1 MMGQVNIFVE
11 LKRVRPPW
19 RANKNSR
26 EESVMPAT
34 AGIQTLRSKTKSQNL
49 DSGVRRNDGRKNRVP
64 VLTIRDN
71 PSAALFFI
79 LTLGLILA
87 RAEFGSAQSLEKVR
101 IGMPSLSLSFIAP
114 QVAYARGFFREEGID
129 AEIIRIATNI
139 GIVAVTTKEIGYTTA
154 VGAGLRSAVKGLP
167 LKVVTYFNGRPLHV
181 LVAKPELKA
190 VPDLRRKVIGFAG
203 YGDSTEFMLR
213 AMLRQSGMDLEKD
226 VQAFQVSGSGQ
237 RLQALL
243 SGKLDAAIVP
253 PPFNFEAESKGFV
266 RLISAADVFETSV
279 SGLALHVDT
288 LKEKPAQVKK
298 MLRALLKAQN
308 FIRGNKPESVRVIAD
323 WLKLEP
329 RIAQASYDIYVKGMS
344 PNGIVPERVLES
356 DIERARKE
364 QQVKEAVPVAK
375 VVDFSLLRDALNELG
390 MK

>member
-1 MMGQVNIFVE
+1 MFLGILLV
-11 LKRVRPPW
+11 
-19 RANKNSR
+19 
-26 EESVMPAT
+26 SV
-34 AGIQTLRSKTKSQNL
+34 LS
-49 DSGVRRNDGRKNRVP
+49 V
-64 VLTIRDN
+64 
-71 PSAALFFI
+71 
-79 LTLGLILA
+79 
-87 RAEFGSAQSLEKVR
+87 RAEIVTAQNLEKVR

-129 AEIIRIATNI
+129 AEIIRIATNV

-167 LKVVTYFNGRPLHV
+167 LKVMMYFNGRPLHV
-181 LVAKPELKA
+181 LVSQPELKSLA
-190 VPDLRRKVIGFAG
+190 ELRKKVIGFAG

-213 AMLRQSGMDLEKD
+213 AMLRQAGMELEKD

-266 RLISAADVFETSV
+266 RLVSAADVFETSV

-288 LKEKPAQVKK
+288 LKEKPIQVRK
-298 MLRALLKAQN
+298 MLRALLKAQT
-308 FIRGNKPESVRVIAD
+308 FIRNSKPESVRVIAE

-329 RIAQASYDIYVKGMS
+329 RIVQASYEIYVKGMS

-364 QQVKEAVPVAK
+364 QQVKEAVPVGR
-375 VVDFSLLRDALNELG
+375 VVDFTMLQEVSNQLG

>member
-1 MMGQVNIFVE
+1 MIDQEDVFMELRPLLASSEMMKDIKQQ
-11 LKRVRPPW
+11 
-19 RANKNSR
+19 
-26 EESVMPAT
+26 SVMPAK
-34 AGIQTLRSKTKSQNL
+34 AGIQTPNAKEKSWNL
-49 DSGVRRNDGRKNRVP
+49 DSGVRRND
-64 VLTIRDN
+64 VLPREHVLVLQFLLI
-71 PSAALFFI
+71 F
-79 LTLGLILA
+79 GLILI
-87 RAEFGSAQSLEKVR
+87 RPEFGLAQSLEKVR

-114 QVAYARGFFREEGID
+114 QVAHARGFFREEGID
-129 AEIIRIATNI
+129 AEILRIATNI

-154 VGAGLRSAVKGLP
+154 VGAGLRSAVRGLP

-190 VPDLRRKVIGFAG
+190 LPDLRRKVIGFAG

-213 AMLRQSGMDLEKD
+213 AILRQGNMDLEKD

-266 RLISAADVFETSV
+266 RLMAAADVFETSV
-279 SGLALHVDT
+279 SGLALHNDA
-288 LKEKPAQVKK
+288 LKEKPAQLKR

-308 FIRGNKPESVRVIAD
+308 FIRSNKAESVRVIAD
-323 WLKLEP
+323 WLKLDP
-329 RIAQASYDIYVKGMS
+329 GIAQASYDIYVKGMS
-344 PNGIVPERVLES
+344 QNGMVPERVLET

-364 QQVKEAVPVAK
+364 QNVKEAMPVNRI
-375 VVDFSLLRDALNELG
+375 VDFTMLKEALNELG

>member
-1 MMGQVNIFVE
+1 MTRQCLLAITDQCVKNLRASAIWHQRYCRYDGVPKCAERISNQIEVMDQRNSLMTQHGFFTQGSRG
-11 LKRVRPPW
+11 LRVGSL
-19 RANKNSR
+19 A
-26 EESVMPAT
+26 VF
-34 AGIQTLRSKTKSQNL
+34 L
-49 DSGVRRNDGRKNRVP
+49 
-64 VLTIRDN
+64 
-71 PSAALFFI
+71 
-79 LTLGLILA
+79 LTLTFA
-87 RAEFGSAQSLEKVR
+87 KFAAAQPLEKVR

-154 VGAGLRSAVKGLP
+154 VGAGLRSAVRGLP
-167 LKVVTYFNGRPLHV
+167 LKVITYFNGRPMHV
-181 LVAKPELKA
+181 LVAKPDLKTLS
-190 VPDLRRKVIGFAG
+190 DLRRRVIGFAG

-213 AMLRQSGMDLEKD
+213 AILRQAGMELEKD

-266 RLISAADVFETSV
+266 RLMAAADVFETSV
-279 SGLALHVDT
+279 SGLALHVDM
-288 LKEKPAQVKK
+288 LKDKPAQVKR
-298 MLRALLKAQN
+298 MLRAVLKAQN
-308 FIRGNKPESVRVIAD
+308 FIRSNKAESVRVMAD

-329 RIAQASYDIYVKGMS
+329 GIAQASYDIYVKGMS
-344 PNGIVPERVLES
+344 LNGMVPERVLET

-364 QQVKEAVPVAK
+364 QQVKEAVPIGK
-375 VVDFSLLRDALNELG
+375 IVDFAMLKEALNELG
-390 MK
+390 LR

>member
-1 MMGQVNIFVE
+1 MCRLDTFMG
-11 LKRVRPPW
+11 LKRLLPSSQII
-19 RANKNSR
+19 KNDR
-26 EESVMPAT
+26 QKSVMPAT
-34 AGIQTLRSKTKSQNL
+34 AGNQTFNPRTKSQNL
-49 DSGVRRNDGRKNRVP
+49 DSGVRRNDGRKNRVS
-64 VLTIRDN
+64 VLTIRDK
-71 PSAALFFI
+71 PSATLLFLLVFG
-79 LTLGLILA
+79 LTLA
-87 RAEFGSAQSLEKVR
+87 RAEISAAQGLEKVR

-167 LKVVTYFNGRPLHV
+167 LKVVIYFNGRPLHV
-181 LVAKPELKA
+181 LVAKPELKSL
-190 VPDLRRKVIGFAG
+190 VDLRRKVIGFAG

-213 AMLRQSGMDLEKD
+213 AMLRQAGLELEKD

-243 SGKLDAAIVP
+243 TGKLDAAIVP

-266 RLISAADVFETSV
+266 RLITAADVFETSV
-279 SGLALHVDT
+279 SGLAVHVDT
-288 LKEKPAQVKK
+288 LRDKPAQVKR

-308 FIRGNKPESVRVIAD
+308 FIRSNKTESVRVIAD

-344 PNGIVPERVLES
+344 LNGIVPERVLES

-364 QQVKEAVPVAK
+364 QQVKEAVPVGK
-375 VVDFSLLRDALNELG
+375 VVDFAMLREALNELG
-390 MK
+390 MR

>member
-1 MMGQVNIFVE
+1 MIDRVNIFMRLRRLPSSPE
-11 LKRVRPPW
+11 MMNNIKQQ
-19 RANKNSR
+19 
-26 EESVMPAT
+26 SVMPAK
-34 AGIQTLRSKTKSQNL
+34 AGIQARNAREKSRNL
-49 DSGVRRNDGRKNRVP
+49 DSRVRRNDDRTERIVAFTPKQ
-64 VLTIRDN
+64 
-71 PSAALFFI
+71 ALALQFI
-79 LTLGLILA
+79 LILGLTLV
-87 RAEFGSAQSLEKVR
+87 RAEFGLAQSFEKVR

-154 VGAGLRSAVKGLP
+154 VGAGLRSAVRGLP
-167 LKVVTYFNGRPLHV
+167 IKVITYFNGRPMHV
-181 LVAKPELKA
+181 LVAKPELKTL
-190 VPDLRRKVIGFAG
+190 PELRRKVIGFAG

-213 AMLRQSGMDLEKD
+213 AILRQAGLELEKD

-266 RLISAADVFETSV
+266 RLMAAADVFETSV

-288 LKEKPAQVKK
+288 LRDKPAQVKR

-308 FIRGNKPESVRVIAD
+308 FIRSNKPESVRVIAD

-329 RIAQASYDIYVKGMS
+329 GIAQSSYDIYVKGMS
-344 PNGIVPERVLES
+344 LNGMVPERVLES

-364 QQVKEAVPVAK
+364 QQVKEAVPVGK
-375 VVDFSLLRDALNELG
+375 IVDFGMLKEALNELG
-390 MK
+390 MR

>member
-1 MMGQVNIFVE
+1 MMKNI
-11 LKRVRPPW
+11 
-19 RANKNSR
+19 ANQ
-26 EESVMPAT
+26 SVMPAN
-34 AGIQTLRSKTKSQNL
+34 AGIQCVNARQHSWNL
-49 DSGVRRNDGRKNRVP
+49 DSGMRRNDAQKNSASVP
-64 VLTIRDN
+64 VLILFLVQFAVTLSCAA
-71 PSAALFFI
+71 SAH
-79 LTLGLILA
+79 
-87 RAEFGSAQSLEKVR
+87 AQGLEKVR

-154 VGAGLRSAVKGLP
+154 VGAGLRSAVRGLP

-181 LVAKPELKA
+181 LVAKSDLKSVPE
-190 VPDLRRKVIGFAG
+190 LRRKIIGFAG

-213 AMLRQSGMDLEKD
+213 AILRQANMDLEKD

-266 RLISAADVFETSV
+266 RLMAAADVFETSV
-279 SGLALHVDT
+279 SGLALHNDT
-288 LKEKPAQVKK
+288 LKEKPAQVKR

-308 FIRGNKPESVRVIAD
+308 LMRANKTESVRVIAD

-329 RIAQASYDIYVKGMS
+329 GIAQASYDIYVKGMS
-344 PNGIVPERVLES
+344 INGMVPERVLET

-364 QQVKEAVPVAK
+364 QNVKENVPVNRI
-375 VVDFSLLRDALNELG
+375 VDFAVLREALNELG
-390 MK
+390 MR

>member
-1 MMGQVNIFVE
+1 LLV
-11 LKRVRPPW
+11 
-19 RANKNSR
+19 
-26 EESVMPAT
+26 SV
-34 AGIQTLRSKTKSQNL
+34 LS
-49 DSGVRRNDGRKNRVP
+49 V
-64 VLTIRDN
+64 
-71 PSAALFFI
+71 
-79 LTLGLILA
+79 
-87 RAEFGSAQSLEKVR
+87 RAEIVTAQNLEKVR

-129 AEIIRIATNI
+129 AEIIRIATNV

-167 LKVVTYFNGRPLHV
+167 LKVMMYFNGRPLHV
-181 LVAKPELKA
+181 LVSKPELKSLA
-190 VPDLRRKVIGFAG
+190 ELRKKVIGFAG

-213 AMLRQSGMDLEKD
+213 AMLRQAGMELEKD

-266 RLISAADVFETSV
+266 RLVSAADVFETSV
-279 SGLALHVDT
+279 SGLAMHVDT
-288 LKEKPAQVKK
+288 LKEKPIQVRK
-298 MLRALLKAQN
+298 MLRALLKAQT
-308 FIRGNKPESVRVIAD
+308 FIRNSKPESVRVIAE

-329 RIAQASYDIYVKGMS
+329 RIAQASYEIYVKGMS
-344 PNGIVPERVLES
+344 PNEIVPERVLES

-364 QQVKEAVPVAK
+364 QQVKEAVPVGR
-375 VVDFSLLRDALNELG
+375 VVDFTMLQEVSNQLG

>member
-1 MMGQVNIFVE
+1 MFLGILLVSV
-11 LKRVRPPW
+11 LSVRT
-19 RANKNSR
+19 
-26 EESVMPAT
+26 EIVT
-34 AGIQTLRSKTKSQNL
+34 AQN
-49 DSGVRRNDGRKNRVP
+49 
-64 VLTIRDN
+64 
-71 PSAALFFI
+71 
-79 LTLGLILA
+79 
-87 RAEFGSAQSLEKVR
+87 LEKVR

-129 AEIIRIATNI
+129 AEIIRIATNV

-167 LKVVTYFNGRPLHV
+167 LKVMMYFNGRPLHV
-181 LVAKPELKA
+181 LVSKPELKSLA
-190 VPDLRRKVIGFAG
+190 ELRKKVIGFAG

-213 AMLRQSGMDLEKD
+213 AMLRPAGMELEKD

-266 RLISAADVFETSV
+266 RLVSAADVFETSV

-288 LKEKPAQVKK
+288 LKEKPIQVRK
-298 MLRALLKAQN
+298 MLRALLKAQT
-308 FIRGNKPESVRVIAD
+308 FIRNSKPESVRVIAE

-329 RIAQASYDIYVKGMS
+329 RIAQASYEIYVKGMS

-364 QQVKEAVPVAK
+364 QQVKEAVPVGR
-375 VVDFSLLRDALNELG
+375 VVDFTMLQEVSNQLG

>member
-1 MMGQVNIFVE
+1 MHLQTVDIAPNAQLTLLKLKFVMAAE
-11 LKRVRPPW
+11 
-19 RANKNSR
+19 
-26 EESVMPAT
+26 
-34 AGIQTLRSKTKSQNL
+34 AGIPVRGAGDAKNL
-49 DSGVRRNDGRKNRVP
+49 NSGLRRNDTRRK
-64 VLTIRDN
+64 
-71 PSAALFFI
+71 SAAA
-79 LTLGLILA
+79 LTLLLCLFGFAVTLLGAALA
-87 RAEFGSAQSLEKVR
+87 HAQGLEKVR

-139 GIVAVTTKEIGYTTA
+139 GVVAVTTKEISYTTA
-154 VGAGLRSAVKGLP
+154 VGAGLRSAVRGLP
-167 LKVVTYFNGRPLHV
+167 LKVVIYFNGRPLHV
-181 LVAKPELKA
+181 LVAKPELKSL
-190 VPDLRRKVIGFAG
+190 PDLRRKLIGFAG

-213 AMLRQSGMDLEKD
+213 AILRQANMDLEKD

-266 RLISAADVFETSV
+266 RLMAAADVFETSV
-279 SGLALHVDT
+279 SGLALHNDT
-288 LKEKPAQVKK
+288 LKEKPAQVKR
-298 MLRALLKAQN
+298 MLRALLKAQS
-308 FIRGNKPESVRVIAD
+308 FIRGNKTESVRVIAD

-329 RIAQASYDIYVKGMS
+329 GIAQASYDIYVKGMS
-344 PNGIVPERVLES
+344 PNGMVPERVLES

-364 QQVKEAVPVAK
+364 QNVKEAMPVNRI
-375 VVDFSLLRDALNELG
+375 VDFALLKEGLHELG

>member
-1 MMGQVNIFVE
+1 MSDQVNIFMG
-11 LKRVRPPW
+11 LRRLL
-19 RANKNSR
+19 RAPEMMKDSEQPSR
-26 EESVMPAT
+26 MP
-34 AGIQTLRSKTKSQNL
+34 TLNAKDKSRNL
-49 DSGVRRNDGRKNRVP
+49 DSGVRRNYDGTERIVAIIAKRVL
-64 VLTIRDN
+64 VFQFL
-71 PSAALFFI
+71 LVFG
-79 LTLGLILA
+79 LTLVRG
-87 RAEFGSAQSLEKVR
+87 EFGFAQSLEKVR

-154 VGAGLRSAVKGLP
+154 VGAGLRSAVRGLP
-167 LKVVTYFNGRPLHV
+167 LKVVTYFNGRPMHV
-181 LVAKPELKA
+181 LVAKSELKTL
-190 VPDLRRKVIGFAG
+190 PDLRRKVIGFAG

-213 AMLRQSGMDLEKD
+213 AVLRQAGLELEKD

-266 RLISAADVFETSV
+266 RLMAAADVFETSV

-288 LKEKPAQVKK
+288 LRDKPDQVKR

-308 FIRGNKPESVRVIAD
+308 FIRSNKPGSVRVIAD

-329 RIAQASYDIYVKGMS
+329 GIAQSSYDIYVKGMS
-344 PNGIVPERVLES
+344 LNGMVPERVLET

-364 QQVKEAVPVAK
+364 QQVKESVPVGK
-375 VVDFSLLRDALNELG
+375 IVDFAMLKEALNELG

>member
-1 MMGQVNIFVE
+1 
-11 LKRVRPPW
+11 
-19 RANKNSR
+19 
-26 EESVMPAT
+26 MPVT
-34 AGIQTLRSKTKSQNL
+34 TGIQTRRSGESENL
-49 DSGVRRNDGRKNRVP
+49 DSGVRRNDDRGEFGAS
-64 VLTIRDN
+64 TG
-71 PSAALFFI
+71 FI
-79 LTLGLILA
+79 LLLLAVIGLAGGLA
-87 RAEFGSAQSLEKVR
+87 QVASAQGLEKVR

-190 VPDLRRKVIGFAG
+190 LPNLRRKVIGFAG

-344 PNGIVPERVLES
+344 PNGIVPERVLEN

-364 QQVKEAVPVAK
+364 QQVKEAVPVGK
-375 VVDFSLLRDALNELG
+375 VVDFSLLRESLQELG
-390 MK
+390 MR

>member
-1 MMGQVNIFVE
+1 MFLGILLVS
-11 LKRVRPPW
+11 LLSVRT
-19 RANKNSR
+19 
-26 EESVMPAT
+26 EIVT
-34 AGIQTLRSKTKSQNL
+34 AQN
-49 DSGVRRNDGRKNRVP
+49 
-64 VLTIRDN
+64 
-71 PSAALFFI
+71 
-79 LTLGLILA
+79 
-87 RAEFGSAQSLEKVR
+87 LEKVR

-129 AEIIRIATNI
+129 AEIIRIATNV

-167 LKVVTYFNGRPLHV
+167 LKVMMYFNGRPLHV
-181 LVAKPELKA
+181 LVSKPELKSLA
-190 VPDLRRKVIGFAG
+190 ELRKKVIGFAG

-213 AMLRQSGMDLEKD
+213 AMLRQAGMELEKD

-266 RLISAADVFETSV
+266 RLVSAADVFETSV

-288 LKEKPAQVKK
+288 LKEKPIQVRK
-298 MLRALLKAQN
+298 MLRALLKAQT
-308 FIRGNKPESVRVIAD
+308 FIRNSKPESVRVISE

-329 RIAQASYDIYVKGMS
+329 RIAQASYEIYVKGMS

-356 DIERARKE
+356 DIERARNE
-364 QQVKEAVPVAK
+364 QQVKEAVPVGR
-375 VVDFSLLRDALNELG
+375 VVDFTMLQEVSNQLG

>member
-1 MMGQVNIFVE
+1 ME
-11 LKRVRPPW
+11 RK
-19 RANKNSR
+19 
-26 EESVMPAT
+26 SVVPT
-34 AGIQTLRSKTKSQNL
+34 KAGIQTPNARKESRNL
-49 DSGVRRNDGRKNRVP
+49 DFGTCQSDERGGRIVAITHRR
-64 VLTIRDN
+64 
-71 PSAALFFI
+71 ALI
-79 LTLGLILA
+79 LQFLLIFGLILV
-87 RAEFGSAQSLEKVR
+87 RQEFGFAQSLEKVR

-129 AEIIRIATNI
+129 AEIIRIATNV

-154 VGAGLRSAVKGLP
+154 VGAGLRSAVRGLP

-181 LVAKPELKA
+181 LVAKAEIKSLPE
-190 VPDLRRKVIGFAG
+190 LRRKVIGFAG

-213 AMLRQSGMDLEKD
+213 AILRQAGMELEKD

-266 RLISAADVFETSV
+266 RLMAAADVFETSV

-288 LKEKPAQVKK
+288 LRDKPGQVKK
-298 MLRALLKAQN
+298 MLRALLKAQS
-308 FIRGNKPESVRVIAD
+308 FIRSHKAESVRVIAD

-329 RIAQASYDIYVKGMS
+329 GIAQASYDIYVKGMS
-344 PNGIVPERVLES
+344 LNGIVPERVLES

-364 QQVKEAVPVAK
+364 QNVKEAVFIGK
-375 VVDFSLLRDALNELG
+375 IVDFAPLREALNELG

>member
-1 MMGQVNIFVE
+1 MMRKV
-11 LKRVRPPW
+11 K
-19 RANKNSR
+19 AS
-26 EESVMPAT
+26 T
-34 AGIQTLRSKTKSQNL
+34 AKSL
-49 DSGVRRNDGRKNRVP
+49 
-64 VLTIRDN
+64 
-71 PSAALFFI
+71 A
-79 LTLGLILA
+79 GLILGLVLA
-87 RAEFGSAQSLEKVR
+87 WAEFGTAQSLEKVR

-129 AEIIRIATNI
+129 AEIIRIATNV

-167 LKVVTYFNGRPLHV
+167 LKVIMYFNGRPLHV
-181 LVAKPELKA
+181 LVAKSEFKTLAEL
-190 VPDLRRKVIGFAG
+190 RKKVVGFAG

-213 AMLRQSGMDLEKD
+213 AMLRQAGMELEKD

-243 SGKLDAAIVP
+243 SGRLDAAIVP
-253 PPFNFEAESKGFV
+253 PPFNFEAEGKGFV

-288 LKEKPAQVKK
+288 LKEKPIQVRK
-298 MLRALLKAQN
+298 MLRALLKAQT
-308 FIRGNKPESVRVIAD
+308 FIRTNKTESVRVIAD

-329 RIAQASYDIYVKGMS
+329 RIAQSSYEIYVKGMS
-344 PNGIVPERVLES
+344 VNGIVPERVLES
-356 DIERARKE
+356 DIERARND
-364 QQVKEAVPVAK
+364 QQVKEAVPMGR
-375 VVDFSLLRDALNELG
+375 VVDFAMLREVLQQLG

>member
-1 MMGQVNIFVE
+1 MFLGILLVSV
-11 LKRVRPPW
+11 LSVRT
-19 RANKNSR
+19 
-26 EESVMPAT
+26 EIVT
-34 AGIQTLRSKTKSQNL
+34 AQN
-49 DSGVRRNDGRKNRVP
+49 
-64 VLTIRDN
+64 
-71 PSAALFFI
+71 
-79 LTLGLILA
+79 
-87 RAEFGSAQSLEKVR
+87 LEKVR

-129 AEIIRIATNI
+129 AEIIRIATNV

-167 LKVVTYFNGRPLHV
+167 LKVMMYFNGRPLHV
-181 LVAKPELKA
+181 LVSKPELKSLA
-190 VPDLRRKVIGFAG
+190 ELRKKVIGFAG

-213 AMLRQSGMDLEKD
+213 AMLRQAGMELEKD

-266 RLISAADVFETSV
+266 RLVSAADVFETSV

-288 LKEKPAQVKK
+288 LKEKPIQVRK
-298 MLRALLKAQN
+298 MLRALLKAQT
-308 FIRGNKPESVRVIAD
+308 FIRNSKPESVRVIAE

-329 RIAQASYDIYVKGMS
+329 RIVQASYEIYVKGMS

-364 QQVKEAVPVAK
+364 QQVKEAVPVGR
-375 VVDFSLLRDALNELG
+375 VVDFTMLQEVSNQLG

>member
-1 MMGQVNIFVE
+1 MCRLDTFMG
-11 LKRVRPPW
+11 LKRLLPSSQTI
-19 RANKNSR
+19 KNDR
-26 EESVMPAT
+26 RKSVMSAT
-34 AGIQTLRSKTKSQNL
+34 AGNQTFNPRTKSQNL
-49 DSGVRRNDGRKNRVP
+49 DSGVRRNDGRKNRVSTFLFLL
-64 VLTIRDN
+64 VFGLT
-71 PSAALFFI
+71 
-79 LTLGLILA
+79 LA
-87 RAEFGSAQSLEKVR
+87 RAEISAAQGLEKVR

-167 LKVVTYFNGRPLHV
+167 LKVVIYFNGRPLHV
-181 LVAKPELKA
+181 LVAKPELKSL
-190 VPDLRRKVIGFAG
+190 VDLRRKVIGFAG

-213 AMLRQSGMDLEKD
+213 AMLRQAGLELEKD

-243 SGKLDAAIVP
+243 TGKLDAAIVP

-266 RLISAADVFETSV
+266 RLITAADVFETSV
-279 SGLALHVDT
+279 SGLAVHVDT
-288 LKEKPAQVKK
+288 LRDKPAQVKR

-308 FIRGNKPESVRVIAD
+308 FIRSNKTESVRVIAN

-329 RIAQASYDIYVKGMS
+329 GIAHASYDIYVKGMS
-344 PNGIVPERVLES
+344 PSGIVPERVLES
-356 DIERARKE
+356 DIERARKD
-364 QQVKEAVPVAK
+364 QQVKEAVPVGK
-375 VVDFSLLRDALNELG
+375 VVDFAMLKEALNEFG

>member
-1 MMGQVNIFVE
+1 MGLRWLLQSVPI
-11 LKRVRPPW
+11 LKNGR
-19 RANKNSR
+19 K
-26 EESVMPAT
+26 ESVMPVKT
-34 AGIQTLRSKTKSQNL
+34 GIQTRRLGIESENL
-49 DSGVRRNDGRKNRVP
+49 DSGVRRNDGRRNRVSFFP
-64 VLTIRDN
+64 IRAN
-71 PSAALFFI
+71 PCAILLFI
-79 LTLGLILA
+79 LALGVILTH
-87 RAEFGSAQSLEKVR
+87 AEFGAAQTLEKVR

-154 VGAGLRSAVKGLP
+154 VGAALRSAVKGLP
-167 LKVVTYFNGRPLHV
+167 LKVVSYFNGRPLHV
-181 LVAKPELKA
+181 LVAKSELKTL
-190 VPDLRRKVIGFAG
+190 PDLRRKVIGFAG

-213 AMLRQSGMDLEKD
+213 AMLRQSGMELEKD

-288 LKEKPAQVKK
+288 LKDKPAQVKK

-308 FIRGNKPESVRVIAD
+308 FIRSNKPESVRVIAD

-356 DIERARKE
+356 DIERARKD
-364 QQVKEAVPVAK
+364 QNVKEAVPVGK
-375 VVDFSLLRDALNELG
+375 VVDFSLLRESLNELG
-390 MK
+390 IK

>member
-1 MMGQVNIFVE
+1 MIRAATKQRLRIVSQLVFVFA
-11 LKRVRPPW
+11 L
-19 RANKNSR
+19 ASADL
-26 EESVMPAT
+26 SV
-34 AGIQTLRSKTKSQNL
+34 
-49 DSGVRRNDGRKNRVP
+49 
-64 VLTIRDN
+64 
-71 PSAALFFI
+71 
-79 LTLGLILA
+79 
-87 RAEFGSAQSLEKVR
+87 AQSLERVR
-101 IGMPSLSLSFIAP
+101 VGMPSLSLSFIAP

-154 VGAGLRSAVKGLP
+154 VGAGLRSAVRGLP

-181 LVAKPELKA
+181 LVAKPEIRSLQ
-190 VPDLRRKVIGFAG
+190 DLRRKVIGFAG

-213 AMLRQSGMDLEKD
+213 AILRQAGMELEKD

-243 SGKLDAAIVP
+243 SGNMDAAIVP

-266 RLISAADVFETSV
+266 RLMAAADVFETSV

-288 LKEKPAQVKK
+288 LRDKPIQVKK
-298 MLRALLKAQN
+298 MLRALLRAQN
-308 FIRGNKPESVRVIAD
+308 FIRNNKAESVRVIAD

-329 RIAQASYDIYVKGMS
+329 KIALASYDIYVKGMS
-344 PNGIVPERVLES
+344 LNGIVPERVLES

-375 VVDFSLLRDALNELG
+375 VVDFTLLREALNELG
-390 MK
+390 MR